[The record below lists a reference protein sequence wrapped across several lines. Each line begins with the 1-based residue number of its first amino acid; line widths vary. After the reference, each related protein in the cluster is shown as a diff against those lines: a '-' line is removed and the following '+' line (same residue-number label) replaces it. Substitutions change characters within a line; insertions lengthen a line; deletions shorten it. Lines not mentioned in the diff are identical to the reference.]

1 MVLSVTDD
9 ESKGSEKIWKDFGF
23 FGDQRAELTILKANF
38 PENCLVYVNQCQ
50 LPIFKGGKKAIYL
63 DFIVLGQIMSAAN
76 ADPSINC
83 NTYVCKDNEVII
95 YCPVYNKS
103 TGLYGGLT
111 KELGYITLRGNLN
124 ERFFSYGYQ
133 KEKSSLFFSS
143 MKSELANVF
152 TCTSI
157 KKIFL
162 F

>member
-1 MVLSVTDD
+1 
-9 ESKGSEKIWKDFGF
+9 
-23 FGDQRAELTILKANF
+23 
-38 PENCLVYVNQCQ
+38 
-50 LPIFKGGKKAIYL
+50 
-63 DFIVLGQIMSAAN
+63 MSAAN